1 MCEQCQAVD
10 DEDDLDTLAAAFLAR
25 HGKAAAK
32 PAAQQ
37 HALVDRRAPPVAAP
51 PAKKVAP

>member
-1 MCEQCQAVD
+1 MCEQCQAFD

-25 HGKAAAK
+25 HGKAVPPAK
-32 PAAQQ
+32 PAE
-37 HALVDRRAPPVAAP
+37 HALLNRKASPIVAA